1 MLRSLPHGVDGR
13 VTDSAAAGVPSPPD
27 VAVRALQPDFYERP
41 ATEVAPELVGK
52 LLVLDDGRD
61 GGFDTFTGRA
71 GRIVEVEAYS
81 GGGDPAA
88 HSRSGP
94 TTRNATMFGPPG
106 RLYVYL
112 IYGLHWCA
120 NAVCAPAGTGDAVL
134 LRALEPVRGS
144 EIMATHRGTGGRT
157 VGFTE
162 LCSGP
167 AKLTQAFGI
176 NGTHDGCDLTSV
188 GGLSIC
194 DDGWSP
200 ARLATSSRI
209 GISRGTDLPWRWY
222 VAGNPHVSAP

>member
-1 MLRSLPHGVDGR
+1 MTAQQLTDRGWAAR
-13 VTDSAAAGVPSPPD
+13 V
-27 VAVRALQPDFYERP
+27 LQPEFYERP

-52 LLVLDDGRD
+52 LLVLDDGPV
-61 GGFDTFTGRA
+61 RA
-71 GRIVEVEAYS
+71 GRIVEVEAYR
-81 GGGDPAA
+81 GDGDPAA

-94 TTRNATMFGPPG
+94 TARNATMFGPAG

-134 LRALEPVRGS
+134 LRALEPVGGS
-144 EIMATHRGTGGRT
+144 EIMTARRGAGGRS
-157 VGFTE
+157 VQFSE

-176 NGTHDGCDLTSV
+176 DGSHDGADLTSA

-200 ARLATSSRI
+200 ANLAQSSRI
-209 GISRGTDLPWRWY
+209 GISRGTDLLWRWY
-222 VAGNPHVSAP
+222 IAGNAHVSAP

>member
-1 MLRSLPHGVDGR
+1 MPHSPQPRVDGP
-13 VTDSAAAGVPSPPD
+13 VADGPSLAD
-27 VAVRALQPDFYERP
+27 VATHALQPEFYERP

-52 LLVLDDGRD
+52 LLVHGDG
-61 GGFDTFTGRA
+61 TVLA
-71 GRIVEVEAYS
+71 GRIVEVEAYC
-81 GGGDPAA
+81 GDGDPAA

-94 TTRNATMFGPPG
+94 TARNATMFGPPG

-144 EIMATHRGTGGRT
+144 DAMTARRSVGGRA
-157 VGFTE
+157 VAFAE

-176 NGTHDGCDLTSV
+176 DGSHDGCDLTSTV
-188 GGLSIC
+188 GLSIC

-200 ARLATSSRI
+200 GKLARSSRI
-209 GISRGTDLPWRWY
+209 GISRGTDLTWRWHI
-222 VAGNPHVSAP
+222 AGNPHVSAP